1 MTWGMQKGQSSRKR
15 KSQYFMINVTLTLE
29 LDEFLQ
35 FVGNESRRL
44 GGYHIPKTM
53 ILRAMTRVLKG
64 LMDSGKLDLSGIFSE
79 EDFVA
84 RLRKAMGLAEK
95 VSN

>member
-1 MTWGMQKGQSSRKR
+1 MAQKDRTTRKR

-35 FVGNESRRL
+35 FIGNESRRL

-53 ILRAMTRVLKG
+53 ILRSLARVLKEVV
-64 LMDSGKLDLSGIFSE
+64 DSGKLDLAGVFSE
-79 EDFVA
+79 EDFVG
-84 RLRKAMGLAEK
+84 RVRKSLGLP
-95 VSN
+95 